1 MKSFISLIP
10 LLAHSAAA
18 GVIQARAS
26 ATDSNAAVTAAPA
39 AASSGNP
46 FSGYQLY
53 ANSYYS
59 SEVYASAIP
68 SMTGAAQA
76 AASSAAVV
84 PSFFW
89 LYALQPFTIEMPPA
103 HALC

>member
-1 MKSFISLIP
+1 MRSFISFMP
-10 LLAHSAAA
+10 LLAQSAVA
-18 GVIQARAS
+18 GVIHARAS
-26 ATDSNAAVTAAPA
+26 SSTSPTEATVTAAA
-39 AASSGNP
+39 TTGNP

-68 SMTGAAQA
+68 SMTGSAQA

-89 LYALQPFTIEMPPA
+89 L
-103 HALC
+103 